1 MPIFEK
7 RTRIAAPPERVFAF
21 HARPDALT
29 LLLPPWERARV
40 IEKTPGLQVG
50 VRAVIAVRVGPIEQ
64 RIVAEHTA
72 CEEGRMFQDTMRSGP
87 FARWVHTHTMEA
99 DGAGG
104 TWLVDHIDYA
114 LPLGALGQLG
124 GGWFV
129 RRKLDRMFAY
139 RHEVTRKACEEERSA
154 TTVA

>member
-1 MPIFEK
+1 MPPAMPIFEK
-7 RTRIAAPPERVFAF
+7 RTRIEAPPARVFAF
-21 HARPDALT
+21 HARPDALAR
-29 LLLPPWERARV
+29 LIPPWESARV
-40 IEKTPGLQVG
+40 LERTPGLQVG
-50 VRAVIAVRVGPIEQ
+50 ARAVIAVRVGPIEQ

-72 CEEGRMFQDTMRSGP
+72 YEEGRMFQDTMRSGP
-87 FARWVHTHTMEA
+87 FARWVHTHTMET

-129 RRKLDRMFAY
+129 RRKLERMFAY
-139 RHEVTRKACEEERSA
+139 RHEVTRKACEGDERA
-154 TTVA
+154 